1 MSEEFDKEAE
11 REKLREKYER
21 DRKKRE
27 HTQHM
32 SELLL
37 KGATMTNSHCDA
49 CGDPIFRHDGREFCP
64 TCARED
70 AAEETGAESDGNAE
84 TNANGAGSNSEPTAA
99 GSATNAV
106 PGDTTPRD
114 ENTAD
119 SSPADEHTADA
130 NTANVANT
138 ANTDAPTA
146 NGSAER
152 KVVEGRPTPER
163 AAPSDPAGTN
173 ASSRPA
179 SDAIR
184 SEGDTRAGHGETN
197 PDPSEDL
204 RAARESLSRTVRRF
218 AEAAERADGPRRA
231 REDLEA
237 VREAAEAL
245 SALDR

>member
-70 AAEETGAESDGNAE
+70 AAEETGAEIDAGAE
-84 TNANGAGSNSEPTAA
+84 TTTNGAGSNPESTAA
-99 GSATNAV
+99 GSATNAD
-106 PGDTTPRD
+106 P
-114 ENTAD
+114 AD
-119 SSPADEHTADA
+119 PSPPDEHTVDAGSPEEHTANA
-130 NTANVANT
+130 NTANAAD

-152 KVVEGRPTPER
+152 NVVEGRPTPER
-163 AAPSDPAGTN
+163 AAPSEPAGTN
-173 ASSRPA
+173 APSRPA

-184 SEGDTRAGHGETN
+184 SEGDPRAGHRETN

-237 VREAAEAL
+237 AREAAEAL